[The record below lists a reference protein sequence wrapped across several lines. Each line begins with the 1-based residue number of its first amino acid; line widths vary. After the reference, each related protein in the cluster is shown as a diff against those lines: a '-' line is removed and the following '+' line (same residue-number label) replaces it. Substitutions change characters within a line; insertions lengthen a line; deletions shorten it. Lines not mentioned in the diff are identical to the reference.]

1 MIRIVLAAA
10 VSVAALTAGQA
21 LADIRIAVAGPM
33 SGALAAY
40 GTQLRQGA
48 EAAAAA
54 INQAGGINGEKIAIV
69 IEDDACE
76 PKQAVAVAHRIV
88 AAGVKLVAG
97 HFCSG
102 STLPASDV
110 YAEAG
115 IVELTV
121 STSPRITE
129 RGLPYLFR
137 LTGRD
142 DQQGPL
148 AAQFIAKRF
157 AGQPTAVL
165 DDKSPFGAGLAR
177 LVKEDLTRAGQPI
190 AFVGAVNAGEKDYT
204 ALVSHLKAARV
215 RVLFFGGYHAEA
227 GLILRQADAAGLDLI
242 VVGGDGLQNSDLP
255 AIAGPLADRVYFTFS
270 PDATRIPAAA
280 AVVRRLGEQGITAE
294 GYTLYAYAQ
303 VQVLAEGVRRAG
315 GQNGAAVAKA
325 LRSAPVPS
333 IVGDIAFDAK
343 GDNSAP
349 GYVLYR
355 WAGGKTE
362 AVTD

>member
-1 MIRIVLAAA
+1 MMIRTMLIAAALLAAP
-10 VSVAALTAGQA
+10 AAQA
-21 LADIRIAVAGPM
+21 EIRIAVAGPM
-33 SGALAAY
+33 SGSLAAY

-54 INQAGGINGEKIAIV
+54 INEAGGISGETIRIV
-69 IEDDACE
+69 VEDDACE
-76 PKQAVAVAHRIV
+76 PRQAVAVAHRIV
-88 AAGVKLVAG
+88 AAGIRLVAG

-121 STSPRITE
+121 STNPKITE

-142 DQQGPL
+142 DQQGPV
-148 AAQFIAKRF
+148 AADFISRRF
-157 AGQPTAVL
+157 AGQATAVL

-177 LVKEDLTRAGQPI
+177 LVKERLAAAGQPI

-204 ALVSHLKAARV
+204 ALVSHLKAAKV
-215 RVLFFGGYHAEA
+215 RVVFFGGYHAEA
-227 GLILRQADAAGLDLI
+227 GLILRQADAAGLDI
-242 VVGGDGLQNSDLP
+242 VMVGGDGLQNSDLP
-255 AIAGPLADRVYFTFS
+255 AIVGPLAERVYFTFS
-270 PDATRIPAAA
+270 PDATRIPGAAEVVA
-280 AVVRRLGEQGITAE
+280 RLRARDIAVE

-303 VQVLAEGVRRAG
+303 IQVLAEGVRRAG
-315 GQNGAAVAKA
+315 GQGGAKVAAA

-333 IVGDIAFDAK
+333 IVGDVSFDAK
-343 GDNSAP
+343 GDNRAP

-355 WAGGKTE
+355 WAGGRAE

>member
-1 MIRIVLAAA
+1 MMIRTMLIAAAMLAAPA
-10 VSVAALTAGQA
+10 VQA
-21 LADIRIAVAGPM
+21 EIRIAVAGPM

-54 INQAGGINGEKIAIV
+54 LNETGAEKITIV
-69 IEDDACE
+69 VEDDACE
-76 PKQAVAVAHRIV
+76 PRQAVTVANRIV
-88 AAGVKLVAG
+88 AAGIKLVAG

-115 IVELTV
+115 IVEVTV
-121 STSPRITE
+121 STNPKITE

-142 DQQGPL
+142 DQQGPV
-148 AAQFIAKRF
+148 AARFITQRF
-157 AGQPTAVL
+157 PGQATAVL

-177 LVKEDLTRAGQPI
+177 LVKDDLARAGQPI
-190 AFVGAVNAGEKDYT
+190 VFVGAVNAGEKDYT
-204 ALVSHLKAARV
+204 ALVSHLKAAQV

-227 GLILRQADAAGLDLI
+227 GLILRQADAAGLDL
-242 VVGGDGLQNSDLP
+242 VMVGGDGLQNSDLP
-255 AIAGPLADRVYFTFS
+255 AIVGPLADRVYFTFS
-270 PDATRIPAAA
+270 PDATQIPGAAG
-280 AVVRRLGEQGITAE
+280 VVQRLRAQGIAVE

-303 VQVLAEGVRRAG
+303 IQVLAEGVRRAG
-315 GQNGAAVAKA
+315 GQGAAKVAAA
-325 LRSAPVPS
+325 LRASPVPT

-343 GDNSAP
+343 GDNRAP

-355 WAGGKTE
+355 WNGGQAE